1 MRLLRGELRKLV
13 KRPASYITLGIFLG
27 VLVLLFVAVGAS
39 YRTMGQLPA
48 SQGGGPEAQAAIRSL
63 LEFPGAYDAVVSF
76 VASIGGLFAIAYGA
90 AAAGSDWGWGMVKV
104 AVARGE
110 SRSRY
115 VLTKLAA
122 VLLLLI
128 PASLLAFLVGVVAV
142 ALAAMLAGIG
152 MSGAG
157 DAGTLQSLPWLLAR
171 SWLALGEQAAI
182 GFAIAT
188 LARSQLAG
196 LGVGIGVYFVESFAV
211 GFWPEY
217 VRFLPFSV
225 VSSLL
230 RDSTSALGASDQLG
244 RYTIDQPT
252 ALLLVLAYLVASA
265 VVSAIVLE
273 RAEITE

>member
-63 LEFPGAYDAVVSF
+63 LEFPGAYGAVVSF

>member
-13 KRPASYITLGIFLG
+13 KRPATYITLGIFLG

-39 YRTMGQLPA
+39 YRTMATLPA
-48 SQGGGPEAQAAIRSL
+48 DQGGGSQAQAAIRSL
-63 LEFPGAYDAVVSF
+63 LEFPGAYGAVVSF

-90 AAAGSDWGWGMVKV
+90 AAAGADWGWGMVRV

-115 VLTKLAA
+115 VLTKLVA

-128 PASLLAFLVGVVAV
+128 PASLLAFLVGVVAA
-142 ALAAMLAGIG
+142 ALAATVAGIG
-152 MSGAG
+152 LSGTG
-157 DAGTLQSLPWLLAR
+157 DAATLQSLPWLLAR

-196 LGVGIGVYFVESFAV
+196 RGVRIGIYFVESFAV
-211 GFWPEY
+211 SFWPEY
-217 VRFLPFSV
+217 VRYFPFSV

-230 RDSTSALGASDQLG
+230 RDSTSALAIGEQAS
-244 RYTIDQPT
+244 RYTIDQAT
-252 ALLLVLAYLVASA
+252 ALLLVVGYLAASA
-265 VVSAIVLE
+265 ALSAIVLE